1 HRHFPDVLYEIGTLR
16 CHRARTRKTNYSKVR
31 IGPGANAFTSSPW
44 AYDGKIFCLSEDG
57 DTFVIKAGPK
67 FTLLGKN
74 SLNEMCMATPAIAR
88 KSVILRTLSKLYRIR
103 ESGAAN
109 VESR

>member
-1 HRHFPDVLYEIGTLR
+1 MGTLS
-16 CHRARTRKTNYSKVR
+16 CYDARTGKTIYSKVR

-67 FTLLGKN
+67 FMLLGKN
-74 SLNEMCMATPAIAR
+74 SLNEMCMATPAIAEG
-88 KSVILRTLSKLYRIR
+88 SLIVRTLSKMYRIKN
-103 ESGAAN
+103 GAAAS
-109 VESR
+109 VP